1 MKVSLRNVTDVLGPL
16 PQMTRLSSPVA
27 HVVGAVLE
35 SSMPEL
41 TPAAARVIA
50 QHMWYH
56 VQHGPAI
63 GAADAILKLAE
74 RFGLTP
80 RKIHAAPA
88 LMDIVRNNEPLSVF
102 IAIARKVSAA
112 KRREEKR
119 GGAPSAG
126 GYTPQQAECIRM
138 MMTHQGGAPSAGA
151 MTDAEEIRHLQDM
164 IAKAAVEESLAGA
177 GISDII
183 ASALRAASSG
193 TSRVADIARSAA
205 ELAKSAASSELA
217 QSIGRDVVLA
227 TAQRT
232 LGLEPPKDEKKYVKD
247 DERRARARVREAE
260 RELAEAEEDEPRART
275 YARDDL
281 RRGRARAA
289 EALVEEREARRDA
302 AKAPK
307 PKPRP
312 VPRKTLYTAFRD
324 DRGGAPARAVPNPR
338 KRVPVR
344 EPEVAPRASDAPAR
358 RVMREERQAIAAPVA
373 DEAVLRAVMEPR
385 WEQERR
391 RQLQLGPDYRAH
403 AAIPMD
409 EVRRIYAEMRA
420 GV

>member
-1 MKVSLRNVTDVLGPL
+1 MKVSLRDVSDTLGNL

-27 HVVGAVLE
+27 HVVAAVLE

-50 QHMWYH
+50 QHLWYH

-88 LMDIVRNNEPLSVF
+88 LMDVVRNNEPLSVF

-112 KRREEKR
+112 RRREEKR

-126 GYTPQQAECIRM
+126 GYTPQQAECLRM
-138 MMTHQGGAPSAGA
+138 MMSHKGGAPSAGA
-151 MTDAEEIRHLQDM
+151 MTDADEVRHLQNM
-164 IAKAAVEESLAGA
+164 IAKVAVDESLSGA

-183 ASALRAASSG
+183 ASALRAATSG
-193 TSRVADIARSAA
+193 TSRVA

-217 QSIGRDVVLA
+217 QSIGRDVLLA

-232 LGLEPPKDEKKYVKD
+232 LGLETPKDEKKYVKD
-247 DERRARARVREAE
+247 DEARARAKIRAAE
-260 RELAEAEEDEPRART
+260 RELAEARADPVRDRT

-281 RRGRARAA
+281 RRGKTNASK
-289 EALVEEREARRDA
+289 ALVEEKEARRDTLR
-302 AKAPK
+302 APK

-312 VPRKTLYTAFRD
+312 APRKTLYSAF
-324 DRGGAPARAVPNPR
+324 RGGAPPGEPPNPR
-338 KRVPVR
+338 KRVPER
-344 EPEVAPRASDAPAR
+344 PPETRPRHMDAPAVR
-358 RVMREERQAIAAPVA
+358 HLYDPEEDPEEIADQIAREREFI
-373 DEAVLRAVMEPR
+373 
-385 WEQERR
+385 EQEMEARR
-391 RQLQLGPDYRAH
+391 A
-403 AAIPMD
+403 
-409 EVRRIYAEMRA
+409 
-420 GV
+420 